1 VEKVSVSNNTLKL
14 KNKKELSLY
23 ELWDIKKVSKNAN
36 EGTENGL
43 PSSDDE
49 EEISNQESSEKI
61 LSSVNESIK

>member
-1 VEKVSVSNNTLKL
+1 MEKVSVSNNTLKL